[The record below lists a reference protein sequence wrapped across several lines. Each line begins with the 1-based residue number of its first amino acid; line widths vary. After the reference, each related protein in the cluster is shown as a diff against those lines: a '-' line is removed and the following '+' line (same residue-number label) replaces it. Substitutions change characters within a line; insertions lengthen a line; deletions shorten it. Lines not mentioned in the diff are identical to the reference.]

1 MAERNDARMSES
13 AGFLGLLE
21 DSSSEDSW
29 AARLLLSDFV
39 ASIRG
44 HRVSNAGFESPPTG
58 AAETAM
64 SLASAASDRDLD
76 DVDWS
81 GPHHPGSVI
90 WAAVIASAA
99 TTAGVSGSRLV
110 HAGVC
115 GYRVAAAAA
124 GMLGRE
130 HSRRWHVT
138 ATAGALGAAA
148 AVSVVRSDDLE
159 STSRALSFSM
169 LNLGGLGQAALERR
183 GAARATRAY
192 AAAQGVLS
200 VALAHS
206 DVPSVQLPWSGSR
219 GVEHVLLAD
228 RLSDPIESSPWP
240 TVGLRLYPVNG
251 FIHSAV
257 RVTADISAEVDADFT
272 EIVWELPQATVAM
285 VDSAD
290 HGLWWD
296 ARLAAVRAMG
306 SGSPWEID
314 QAGPWDRLVDR
325 VRLEYSELPIGS
337 SRVHVVTSSMVASRD
352 APRINITAG
361 GEFLEL
367 AHTKWTRVLGI
378 EPDEVSAIVDEMV
391 GEAPD
396 WQKILVGLSR

>member
-1 MAERNDARMSES
+1 M
-13 AGFLGLLE
+13 
-21 DSSSEDSW
+21 
-29 AARLLLSDFV
+29 
-39 ASIRG
+39 
-44 HRVSNAGFESPPTG
+44 G

-64 SLASAASDRDLD
+64 LLASAASARDLD

-90 WAAVIASAA
+90 WAAVIAAA
-99 TTAGVSGSRLV
+99 TTAGVSGSRVL

-124 GMLGRE
+124 GMLGSE

-138 ATAGALGAAA
+138 ATAGALGAVA

-169 LNLGGLGQAALERR
+169 LNLGGLGQAPLERR

-206 DVPSVQLPWSGSR
+206 EVPDVLLPWSGPR

-257 RVTADISAEVDADFT
+257 RATADIGAEGEADFT
-272 EIVWELPQATVAM
+272 EIVWELPQATIAM

-290 HGLWWD
+290 HGPWWD

-314 QAGPWDRLVDR
+314 HVGRWDHLVDR
-325 VRLEYSELPIGS
+325 VRLEFSDLPIGS
-337 SRVHVVTSSMVASRD
+337 SRVHVVTSSMAASRD
-352 APRINITAG
+352 APRIAITAG
-361 GEFLEL
+361 AEFLDL
-367 AHTKWTRVLGI
+367 ARTKWIRVLGV

-391 GEAPD
+391 SEVPD